1 MGAIFEVLRQQAR
14 NRLNTIEEGMKRAWK
29 SACGKSTAALVVLL
43 CGILAGQPAMA
54 EGEGFFTS
62 RRSLGMVF
70 LGGSVVLVK
79 QGLDF
84 KDEADGFYD
93 RYKLATDSKE
103 IDRLYQRTNNR
114 DVKSQVSWA
123 MAAAFGVS
131 GLRLILSGGSAKSY
145 QKAKAPAAK
154 TAIASGGPGLSLES
168 QIDPGR
174 IGLRLKKSFF

>member
-1 MGAIFEVLRQQAR
+1 
-14 NRLNTIEEGMKRAWK
+14 MKRAGK
-29 SACGKSTAALVVLL
+29 SACRKSTVVLAILL
-43 CGILAGQPAMA
+43 CGILAGQSVAA
-54 EGEGFFTS
+54 EGKGFFNA
-62 RRSLGMVF
+62 RRSLGLVF
-70 LGGSVVLVK
+70 LGSGVVLAK

-93 RYKLATDSKE
+93 RYKMATDSKE

-131 GLRLILSGGSAKSY
+131 GLRLILTGNGAKAYGEGKASAKEM
-145 QKAKAPAAK
+145 
-154 TAIASGGPGLSLES
+154 AIDGERQGLRLES

-174 IGLRLKKSFF
+174 IGLRLKKNFF

>member
-1 MGAIFEVLRQQAR
+1 MLR
-14 NRLNTIEEGMKRAWK
+14 LTVK
-29 SACGKSTAALVVLL
+29 
-43 CGILAGQPAMA
+43 
-54 EGEGFFTS
+54 
-62 RRSLGMVF
+62 
-70 LGGSVVLVK
+70 VLVK

-84 KDEADGFYD
+84 KDEADGFFE
-93 RYKLATDSKE
+93 RYKKATDAKE

-131 GLRLILSGGSAKSY
+131 GLRLILTKRGVKSYGEGKVSAKKMGIDDER
-145 QKAKAPAAK
+145 Q
-154 TAIASGGPGLSLES
+154 GLRLES